1 MLREVFYTL
10 HSKLLAK
17 LSDVYENG
25 KFRPQVLFTVFFVI
39 RVLKV
44 FTEKALVLFLL
55 Q

>member
-25 KFRPQVLFTVFFVI
+25 KFRPQGLFKVFFVI

-44 FTEKALVLFLL
+44 FTEEELVLFPLE
-55 Q
+55 